1 MPHINTTK
9 DLKNERGQTMAEL
22 ALVLPVLLVL
32 LLGIAQFGVV
42 FNNYVSLTDAV
53 RAGARKGAVSRNLA
67 DPAGACRA
75 QVLASAGSLNT
86 TELGRNLSCTYSS
99 LQPGADVTVH
109 RRLPLRHQIA
119 QLESEERPFH
129 LHDEG
134 ASGMS
139 RTNERGQAV
148 VLMVISLAVLTGMA
162 ALVLDV
168 GIWMRTDRRLQATAD
183 AAALAGAQK
192 LPTDVAGAKA
202 LAQTYAN
209 QNGGDVLGSDIIV
222 TSTYTSNDTISVRAA
237 KTQSGIFS
245 KILGINSANIKADAK
260 ARVDS
265 PQQARYVAPM
275 VVYCGHSL
283 IQNCDGSHTPTFG
296 VQTTMDYDKMGAP
309 GAFGMLNLDERKRDA
324 GLLGGRR
331 LDPPRVRQVPAARH
345 VPLRPGREVQL
356 PERQRRPRCA
366 RRHRASV
373 PGLQDPERNRP
384 ERAVR
389 DHRLDRVLPDEGNNA
404 RQQRNTRRAI
414 SPNTSPRE
422 SSPQSGSG
430 APNTFGVRSVQL
442 VG

>member
-1 MPHINTTK
+1 
-9 DLKNERGQTMAEL
+9 
-22 ALVLPVLLVL
+22 
-32 LLGIAQFGVV
+32 
-42 FNNYVSLTDAV
+42 
-53 RAGARKGAVSRNLA
+53 
-67 DPAGACRA
+67 
-75 QVLASAGSLNT
+75 
-86 TELGRNLSCTYSS
+86 
-99 LQPGADVTVH
+99 
-109 RRLPLRHQIA
+109 
-119 QLESEERPFH
+119 
-129 LHDEG
+129 
-134 ASGMS
+134 MS

-209 QNGGDVLGSDIIV
+209 QNGGDVLGANISV
-222 TSTYTSNDTISVRAA
+222 TTTYTSNDTISVRAA

-265 PQQARYVAPM
+265 PQQAQYVAPM

-309 GAFGMLNLDERKRDA
+309 GAFGMLNLDNDN
-324 GLLGGRR
+324 GT
-331 LDPPRVRQVPAARH
+331 
-345 VPLRPGREVQL
+345 PG
-356 PERQRRPRCA
+356 
-366 RRHRASV
+366 AS
-373 PGLQDPERNRP
+373 E
-384 ERAVR
+384 
-389 DHRLDRVLPDEGNNA
+389 EGNWILHGYDKYLPLGMYRSDPGAKFSSQNVNGALDARVGSVLLFPVFKTLDGTGQNA
-404 RQQRNTRRAI
+404 EYDIIGWIGFYLTKETTHGNDATLEGYFTEFIAQGILA
-414 SPNTSPRE
+414 
-422 SSPQSGSG
+422 QSGSG

>member
-1 MPHINTTK
+1 
-9 DLKNERGQTMAEL
+9 
-22 ALVLPVLLVL
+22 
-32 LLGIAQFGVV
+32 
-42 FNNYVSLTDAV
+42 
-53 RAGARKGAVSRNLA
+53 
-67 DPAGACRA
+67 
-75 QVLASAGSLNT
+75 
-86 TELGRNLSCTYSS
+86 
-99 LQPGADVTVH
+99 
-109 RRLPLRHQIA
+109 
-119 QLESEERPFH
+119 
-129 LHDEG
+129 
-134 ASGMS
+134 MS

-209 QNGGDVLGSDIIV
+209 QNGGDVLGANISV
-222 TSTYTSNDTISVRAA
+222 TTTYTSNDTISVRAA

-265 PQQARYVAPM
+265 PQQAQYVAPM

-309 GAFGMLNLDERKRDA
+309 GAFGMLNLD
-324 GLLGGRR
+324 GGNGT
-331 LDPPRVRQVPAARH
+331 
-345 VPLRPGREVQL
+345 PG
-356 PERQRRPRCA
+356 
-366 RRHRASV
+366 AS
-373 PGLQDPERNRP
+373 E
-384 ERAVR
+384 
-389 DHRLDRVLPDEGNNA
+389 EGNWILHGYDKYLPLGMYRSDPGAKFSSQNVNGALDARVGSVLLFPVFKTLDGTGQNA
-404 RQQRNTRRAI
+404 EYDIIGWIGFYLTKETTHGNDATLEGYFTQYIAQGILA
-414 SPNTSPRE
+414 
-422 SSPQSGSG
+422 QSGSG

>member
-1 MPHINTTK
+1 
-9 DLKNERGQTMAEL
+9 
-22 ALVLPVLLVL
+22 
-32 LLGIAQFGVV
+32 
-42 FNNYVSLTDAV
+42 
-53 RAGARKGAVSRNLA
+53 
-67 DPAGACRA
+67 
-75 QVLASAGSLNT
+75 
-86 TELGRNLSCTYSS
+86 
-99 LQPGADVTVH
+99 
-109 RRLPLRHQIA
+109 
-119 QLESEERPFH
+119 
-129 LHDEG
+129 
-134 ASGMS
+134 MS

-209 QNGGDVLGSDIIV
+209 QNGGDVLGANISV
-222 TSTYTSNDTISVRAA
+222 TTTYTSNDTISVRAA

-309 GAFGMLNLDERKRDA
+309 GAFGMLNLD
-324 GLLGGRR
+324 GGNGT
-331 LDPPRVRQVPAARH
+331 
-345 VPLRPGREVQL
+345 PG
-356 PERQRRPRCA
+356 
-366 RRHRASV
+366 AS
-373 PGLQDPERNRP
+373 E
-384 ERAVR
+384 
-389 DHRLDRVLPDEGNNA
+389 EGNWILHGYDKYLPLGMYRSDPGAKFSSQNVNGALDARVGSVLLFPVFKTLDGTGQNA
-404 RQQRNTRRAI
+404 EYDIIGWIWFYLTKETTHGNDATLEGYFTEFIAQGILA
-414 SPNTSPRE
+414 
-422 SSPQSGSG
+422 QSGSG

>member
-1 MPHINTTK
+1 
-9 DLKNERGQTMAEL
+9 
-22 ALVLPVLLVL
+22 
-32 LLGIAQFGVV
+32 
-42 FNNYVSLTDAV
+42 
-53 RAGARKGAVSRNLA
+53 
-67 DPAGACRA
+67 
-75 QVLASAGSLNT
+75 
-86 TELGRNLSCTYSS
+86 
-99 LQPGADVTVH
+99 
-109 RRLPLRHQIA
+109 
-119 QLESEERPFH
+119 
-129 LHDEG
+129 
-134 ASGMS
+134 MS

-209 QNGGDVLGSDIIV
+209 QNGGDVLGANISV
-222 TSTYTSNDTISVRAA
+222 TTTYTSNDTISVRAA

-309 GAFGMLNLDERKRDA
+309 GAFGMLNLD
-324 GLLGGRR
+324 GGNGT
-331 LDPPRVRQVPAARH
+331 
-345 VPLRPGREVQL
+345 PG
-356 PERQRRPRCA
+356 
-366 RRHRASV
+366 AS
-373 PGLQDPERNRP
+373 E
-384 ERAVR
+384 
-389 DHRLDRVLPDEGNNA
+389 EGNWILHGYDKYLPLGMYRSDPGAKFSSQNVNGALDARVGSVLLFPVFKTLSGTGQNA
-404 RQQRNTRRAI
+404 EYDIIGWIGFYLTKETTHGNDATLEGYFTQYIAQGILA
-414 SPNTSPRE
+414 
-422 SSPQSGSG
+422 QSGSG

>member
-1 MPHINTTK
+1 
-9 DLKNERGQTMAEL
+9 
-22 ALVLPVLLVL
+22 
-32 LLGIAQFGVV
+32 
-42 FNNYVSLTDAV
+42 
-53 RAGARKGAVSRNLA
+53 
-67 DPAGACRA
+67 
-75 QVLASAGSLNT
+75 
-86 TELGRNLSCTYSS
+86 
-99 LQPGADVTVH
+99 
-109 RRLPLRHQIA
+109 
-119 QLESEERPFH
+119 
-129 LHDEG
+129 
-134 ASGMS
+134 MS

-168 GIWMRTDRRLQATAD
+168 GLWMRTDRRLQATAD

-209 QNGGDVLGSDIIV
+209 QNGGDVLGANISV
-222 TSTYTSNDTISVRAA
+222 TTTYTSNDTISVRAA

-283 IQNCDGSHTPTFG
+283 IQNCNGSHTPTFN

-309 GAFGMLNLDERKRDA
+309 GAFGMLNLD
-324 GLLGGRR
+324 GGNGT
-331 LDPPRVRQVPAARH
+331 
-345 VPLRPGREVQL
+345 PG
-356 PERQRRPRCA
+356 
-366 RRHRASV
+366 AS
-373 PGLQDPERNRP
+373 E
-384 ERAVR
+384 
-389 DHRLDRVLPDEGNNA
+389 EGNWILHGYDKYLPLGMYRSDPGAKFSSQNVNGALDARVGSVLLFPVFKTLDGTGQNA
-404 RQQRNTRRAI
+404 EYDIIGWIGFYLTKETTHGNDATLEGYFTEFIAQGILA
-414 SPNTSPRE
+414 
-422 SSPQSGSG
+422 QSGSG

>member
-1 MPHINTTK
+1 
-9 DLKNERGQTMAEL
+9 
-22 ALVLPVLLVL
+22 
-32 LLGIAQFGVV
+32 
-42 FNNYVSLTDAV
+42 
-53 RAGARKGAVSRNLA
+53 
-67 DPAGACRA
+67 
-75 QVLASAGSLNT
+75 
-86 TELGRNLSCTYSS
+86 
-99 LQPGADVTVH
+99 
-109 RRLPLRHQIA
+109 
-119 QLESEERPFH
+119 
-129 LHDEG
+129 
-134 ASGMS
+134 MS

-209 QNGGDVLGSDIIV
+209 QNGGDVLGSDITV
-222 TSTYTSNDTISVRAA
+222 TTTYTSNDTISVRAA

-265 PQQARYVAPM
+265 PQQAQYVAPM

-296 VQTTMDYDKMGAP
+296 VQTTMDFDKMGAP
-309 GAFGMLNLDERKRDA
+309 GAFGMLNLD
-324 GLLGGRR
+324 GGNGT
-331 LDPPRVRQVPAARH
+331 
-345 VPLRPGREVQL
+345 PG
-356 PERQRRPRCA
+356 
-366 RRHRASV
+366 
-373 PGLQDPERNRP
+373 
-384 ERAVR
+384 AVE
-389 DHRLDRVLPDEGNNA
+389 EGNWILHGYDKYLPLGMYRSDPGAKFSSQNVNGALDARVGSVLLFPVFKTLSGTGQNA
-404 RQQRNTRRAI
+404 QYEIIGWIGFYLTKETTHGNSATLEGYFTEYIAQGILA
-414 SPNTSPRE
+414 
-422 SSPQSGSG
+422 QSGSG

>member
-1 MPHINTTK
+1 
-9 DLKNERGQTMAEL
+9 
-22 ALVLPVLLVL
+22 
-32 LLGIAQFGVV
+32 
-42 FNNYVSLTDAV
+42 
-53 RAGARKGAVSRNLA
+53 
-67 DPAGACRA
+67 
-75 QVLASAGSLNT
+75 
-86 TELGRNLSCTYSS
+86 
-99 LQPGADVTVH
+99 
-109 RRLPLRHQIA
+109 
-119 QLESEERPFH
+119 
-129 LHDEG
+129 
-134 ASGMS
+134 MS

-209 QNGGDVLGSDIIV
+209 QNGGDVLGSAISV
-222 TSTYTSNDTISVRAA
+222 TTTYTSNDTISVRAA

-283 IQNCDGSHTPTFG
+283 IQNCNGNHTPTFN

-309 GAFGMLNLDERKRDA
+309 GAFGMLNLDNDN
-324 GLLGGRR
+324 GT
-331 LDPPRVRQVPAARH
+331 
-345 VPLRPGREVQL
+345 PG
-356 PERQRRPRCA
+356 
-366 RRHRASV
+366 AS
-373 PGLQDPERNRP
+373 E
-384 ERAVR
+384 
-389 DHRLDRVLPDEGNNA
+389 EGNWILHGYDKYLPLGMYRSDPGAKFSSQNVNGALDARVGSVLLFPVFKTLDGTGQNA
-404 RQQRNTRRAI
+404 EYDIIGWIGFYLTKETTHGNDATLEGYFTEFIAQGILA
-414 SPNTSPRE
+414 
-422 SSPQSGSG
+422 QSGSG

>member
-1 MPHINTTK
+1 
-9 DLKNERGQTMAEL
+9 
-22 ALVLPVLLVL
+22 
-32 LLGIAQFGVV
+32 
-42 FNNYVSLTDAV
+42 
-53 RAGARKGAVSRNLA
+53 
-67 DPAGACRA
+67 
-75 QVLASAGSLNT
+75 
-86 TELGRNLSCTYSS
+86 
-99 LQPGADVTVH
+99 
-109 RRLPLRHQIA
+109 
-119 QLESEERPFH
+119 
-129 LHDEG
+129 
-134 ASGMS
+134 MS

-209 QNGGDVLGSDIIV
+209 QNGGDVLGANISV
-222 TSTYTSNDTISVRAA
+222 TTTYTSNDTISVRAA

-283 IQNCDGSHTPTFG
+283 IQNCNGNHTPTFG

-309 GAFGMLNLDERKRDA
+309 GAFGMLNLDNGNGTPGASEEGGWILHGYDKYLPLGMYRSDPGAKFSSQNVSGALDA
-324 GLLGGRR
+324 RVGSVLLFPVFKTLSGTGQNAEYEIIGWIGFY
-331 LDPPRVRQVPAARH
+331 LTKETTHGNSAT
-345 VPLRPGREVQL
+345 L
-356 PERQRRPRCA
+356 
-366 RRHRASV
+366 
-373 PGLQDPERNRP
+373 
-384 ERAVR
+384 
-389 DHRLDRVLPDEGNNA
+389 EGYFTQYIA
-404 RQQRNTRRAI
+404 QGILA
-414 SPNTSPRE
+414 
-422 SSPQSGSG
+422 QSGSG

>member
-1 MPHINTTK
+1 
-9 DLKNERGQTMAEL
+9 
-22 ALVLPVLLVL
+22 
-32 LLGIAQFGVV
+32 
-42 FNNYVSLTDAV
+42 
-53 RAGARKGAVSRNLA
+53 
-67 DPAGACRA
+67 
-75 QVLASAGSLNT
+75 
-86 TELGRNLSCTYSS
+86 
-99 LQPGADVTVH
+99 
-109 RRLPLRHQIA
+109 
-119 QLESEERPFH
+119 
-129 LHDEG
+129 
-134 ASGMS
+134 MS

-209 QNGGDVLGSDIIV
+209 QNGGDVLGANISV
-222 TSTYTSNDTISVRAA
+222 TTTYTSNDTISVRAA

-283 IQNCDGSHTPTFG
+283 IQNCNGNHTPTFN

-309 GAFGMLNLDERKRDA
+309 GAFGMLNLDNDN
-324 GLLGGRR
+324 GT
-331 LDPPRVRQVPAARH
+331 
-345 VPLRPGREVQL
+345 PG
-356 PERQRRPRCA
+356 
-366 RRHRASV
+366 AS
-373 PGLQDPERNRP
+373 E
-384 ERAVR
+384 
-389 DHRLDRVLPDEGNNA
+389 EGNWILHGYDKYLPLGMYRSDPGAKFSSQNVNGALDARVGTVLLFPVFKTLSGTGQNA
-404 RQQRNTRRAI
+404 QYDIIGWIGFYLTKETTHGNDATLEGYFTEYIAQGILA
-414 SPNTSPRE
+414 
-422 SSPQSGSG
+422 QSGSG

>member
-1 MPHINTTK
+1 
-9 DLKNERGQTMAEL
+9 
-22 ALVLPVLLVL
+22 
-32 LLGIAQFGVV
+32 
-42 FNNYVSLTDAV
+42 
-53 RAGARKGAVSRNLA
+53 
-67 DPAGACRA
+67 
-75 QVLASAGSLNT
+75 
-86 TELGRNLSCTYSS
+86 
-99 LQPGADVTVH
+99 
-109 RRLPLRHQIA
+109 
-119 QLESEERPFH
+119 
-129 LHDEG
+129 
-134 ASGMS
+134 MS

-209 QNGGDVLGSDIIV
+209 QNGGDVLGANISV
-222 TSTYTSNDTISVRAA
+222 TTTYTSNDTISVRAA

-265 PQQARYVAPM
+265 PQQAQYVAPM

-283 IQNCDGSHTPTFG
+283 IQNCNGSHTPTFN

-309 GAFGMLNLDERKRDA
+309 GAFGMLNLDNDN
-324 GLLGGRR
+324 GT
-331 LDPPRVRQVPAARH
+331 
-345 VPLRPGREVQL
+345 PG
-356 PERQRRPRCA
+356 
-366 RRHRASV
+366 AS
-373 PGLQDPERNRP
+373 E
-384 ERAVR
+384 
-389 DHRLDRVLPDEGNNA
+389 EGNWILHGYDKYLPLGMYRSDPGAKFSSQNVNGALDARVGSVLLFPVFKTLDGTGQNA
-404 RQQRNTRRAI
+404 EYDIIGWIGFYLTKETTHGNDATLEGYFTEFIAQGILA
-414 SPNTSPRE
+414 
-422 SSPQSGSG
+422 QSGSG

>member
-1 MPHINTTK
+1 
-9 DLKNERGQTMAEL
+9 
-22 ALVLPVLLVL
+22 
-32 LLGIAQFGVV
+32 
-42 FNNYVSLTDAV
+42 
-53 RAGARKGAVSRNLA
+53 
-67 DPAGACRA
+67 
-75 QVLASAGSLNT
+75 
-86 TELGRNLSCTYSS
+86 
-99 LQPGADVTVH
+99 
-109 RRLPLRHQIA
+109 
-119 QLESEERPFH
+119 
-129 LHDEG
+129 
-134 ASGMS
+134 MS

-209 QNGGDVLGSDIIV
+209 QNGGDVLGANISV
-222 TSTYTSNDTISVRAA
+222 TTTYTSNDTISVRAA

-283 IQNCDGSHTPTFG
+283 IQNCNGNHTPTFG

-309 GAFGMLNLDERKRDA
+309 GAFGMLNLD
-324 GLLGGRR
+324 GGNGT
-331 LDPPRVRQVPAARH
+331 
-345 VPLRPGREVQL
+345 PG
-356 PERQRRPRCA
+356 
-366 RRHRASV
+366 AS
-373 PGLQDPERNRP
+373 E
-384 ERAVR
+384 
-389 DHRLDRVLPDEGNNA
+389 EGNWILHGYDKYLPLGMYRSDPGAKFSSQNVNGALDARVGSVLLFPVFKTLSGTGQNA
-404 RQQRNTRRAI
+404 EYDIIGWIGFYLTKETTHGNDATLEGYFTQYIAQGILA
-414 SPNTSPRE
+414 
-422 SSPQSGSG
+422 QSGSG